1 MSNFLSF
8 WDMDLQSA
16 KISTYLKCIPQVL
29 AYLFRL
35 RSFALS
41 SEGGEDFFFVCPEP
55 GLVCFVKEKKDN
67 NLQQFFEGEID
78 Y

>member
-1 MSNFLSF
+1 
-8 WDMDLQSA
+8 MDLQSA
-16 KISTYLKCIPQVL
+16 NISTYLKCIPQVL

-41 SEGGEDFFFVCPEP
+41 SEGGEDFFFVCLEP
-55 GLVCFVKEKKDN
+55 GLLCFVKGKKDN
-67 NLQQFFEGEID
+67 NLQQFFEGEIN

>member
-1 MSNFLSF
+1 
-8 WDMDLQSA
+8 MDLQSA

-29 AYLFRL
+29 AYLFKL

-41 SEGGEDFFFVCPEP
+41 SEGGEDFFFVCLEP
-55 GLVCFVKEKKDN
+55 GLLCFVKGKKDN
-67 NLQQFFEGEID
+67 NLQQFFEGEIN